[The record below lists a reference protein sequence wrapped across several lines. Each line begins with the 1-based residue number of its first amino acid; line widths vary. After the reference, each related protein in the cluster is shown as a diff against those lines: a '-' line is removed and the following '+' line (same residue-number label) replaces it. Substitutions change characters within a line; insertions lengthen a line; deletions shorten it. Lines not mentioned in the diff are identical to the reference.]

1 MESFNSILK
10 SRIHKRNSWL
20 CVGLDISPES
30 LGSENLVY
38 LKEHTFKV
46 IDSTRE
52 YAVAYKPNF
61 AFFERW
67 GAKGFSWLEDTID
80 YIGFDH
86 ILIADAK
93 RGDIGNTAKQ
103 YAYSIFEHFGF
114 DCVTINP
121 FLGPDSV
128 VPFLGKKDKGVFLLA
143 KTSNASS
150 SYFQDVRD
158 GNTFLYEKVAKMAKD
173 LNQNN
178 NIGLVVGATAS
189 SELKIIRELSSGMP
203 ILIPG
208 VGAQGGDL
216 NSCMRIGNKNEISLI
231 NISRSI
237 SFAGDMSSKSIKDAA
252 SNFLNQ
258 MHDSLK

>member
-1 MESFNSILK
+1 MESFNSTLK
-10 SRIHKRNSWL
+10 SRINKRNSWL

-30 LGSENLVY
+30 LGSYNLVD
-38 LKEHTFKV
+38 LKKHTFKV

-80 YIGFDH
+80 YIGFEH

-121 FLGPDSV
+121 FMGPDSV
-128 VPFLGKKDKGVFLLA
+128 IPFLEKKEKGVFLLA
-143 KTSNASS
+143 KTSNTTS
-150 SYFQDVRD
+150 SYFQDIRD
-158 GNTFLYEKVAKMAKD
+158 GNIFL
-173 LNQNN
+173 
-178 NIGLVVGATAS
+178 
-189 SELKIIRELSSGMP
+189 
-203 ILIPG
+203 
-208 VGAQGGDL
+208 
-216 NSCMRIGNKNEISLI
+216 
-231 NISRSI
+231 
-237 SFAGDMSSKSIKDAA
+237 
-252 SNFLNQ
+252 
-258 MHDSLK
+258 